1 MLKPN
6 AQTKLMKNKIVI
18 GGTLLLMGASAA
30 LADEIPVSQGGMRY
44 DRGALY
50 RQNEASLDIFGSA
63 SVGRYTLDH
72 ISGERVRQ
80 NTRLGLGLGLNYFFT
95 RNLGIG
101 LDAYSEN
108 TTGAFVD
115 SASANLIFRMPI
127 GTSGFAPYIMGGGGR
142 QFERPEIWFGQFGG
156 GFEYRFTPQVGAFL
170 DARWVFPEETKY
182 YGVARAGL
190 RLAF

>member
-1 MLKPN
+1 MLQPN
-6 AQTKLMKNKIVI
+6 AQNKLMKNKIVI
-18 GGTLLLMGASAA
+18 GGTLLMMAA
-30 LADEIPVSQGGMRY
+30 TAAMAEQVPLSTGMKY
-44 DRGALY
+44 DRSDYY
-50 RQNEASLDIFGSA
+50 RQNELSMDLFGSA
-63 SVGRYTLDH
+63 SLGRYTLDH
-72 ISGERVRQ
+72 ISGERVRR
-80 NTRLGLGLGLNYFFT
+80 NTRLGVGVGLNYFFT

-108 TTGAFVD
+108 TSGAFVD

-127 GTSGFAPYIMGGGGR
+127 GTGGFAPYILGGGGR
-142 QFERPEIWFGQFGG
+142 QFERPQMWFAQFGG